1 LYQATVSEL
10 ENRITLYL
18 YLYFVSFAKTEWHC
32 LQAATLG
39 ESSSGEPQAA
49 SHSGNYGNAETSA
62 AVSQTDATRNTST
75 A

>member
-39 ESSSGEPQAA
+39 ESSGEPQAA

-62 AVSQTDATRNTST
+62 AVSQSDAAGNTST